1 MSDEFLGK
9 SKRQRGKAI
18 RKMHGHQWIPD
29 EEINMLWKRRS
40 FYTGAAL
47 AAIDD
52 CLNAINIVACEE
64 CGGEG
69 RLVEGSHAHGWAQC
83 QCPLCEG
90 HGWKVVSDE

>member
-64 CGGEG
+64 CDGMGNYQEI
-69 RLVEGSHAHGWAQC
+69 RNFNWTE
-83 QCPLCEG
+83 CESCHG
-90 HGWKVVSDE
+90 HGWRIEND